1 MTEQT
6 LLKNLEQFGF
16 TASQARL
23 YLAGLKL
30 GRRALMARLAKLSGV
45 RRTTAYYLMEELLR
59 RGFFTKK
66 KLGKRNYYITASP
79 KRLLEMTRER
89 ERLVRRLMPELK
101 NLADK
106 SARYR
111 FFVVS

>member
-1 MTEQT
+1 MNQYK
-6 LLKNLEQFGF
+6 LIKQLEKFGF
-16 TASQARL
+16 TIAQARL
-23 YLAGLKL
+23 YLAGLEL
-30 GRRALMARLAKLSGV
+30 GNQALMARLAKLSGV

-59 RGFFTKK
+59 RGFFTEK
-66 KLGKRNYYITASP
+66 KLGKRNYYIAASP
-79 KRLLEMTRER
+79 KRLLEMTKER

-106 SARYR
+106 SAHNR